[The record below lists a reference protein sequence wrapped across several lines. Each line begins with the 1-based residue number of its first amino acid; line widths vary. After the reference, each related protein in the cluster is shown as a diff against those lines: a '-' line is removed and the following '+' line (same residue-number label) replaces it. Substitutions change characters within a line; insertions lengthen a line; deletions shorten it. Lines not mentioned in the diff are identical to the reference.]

1 MAMFVVY
8 VLRST
13 LNQQLYVGFTI
24 DFKERL
30 KTHNDGR
37 VISTKAYRPWEVIFL
52 ECYIDKGDALRREL
66 YLKTT
71 AGKRALKI
79 MLRETLKTNHDSSK
93 NED

>member
-1 MAMFVVY
+1 MVMFVVY

-13 LNQQLYVGFTI
+13 SNQQLYVGFTE

-37 VISTKAYRPWEVIFL
+37 VISTKAHRPWKPIFL
-52 ECYIDKGDALRREL
+52 ECYIEKGDALRREL

-71 AGKRALKI
+71 AGKRALKL
-79 MLRETLKTNHDSSK
+79 MLRETL
-93 NED
+93 E